1 MSHSAYVISLSP
13 QAKWYVLIWFKYLI
27 PLTCLKLRVIAR
39 LSQFAP
45 KVIIEAGWLA
55 MWMRKWMLIPLTRE
69 FSCHTINNKRL
80 LPIDHMKMVRHRKLI
95 HRTGSKIE
103 FIGVIYECAPCNSM
117 TTTHDKEY
125 TVGNFPG
132 KRTIPRSDYQSDKA
146 PITTMKKDFDYKK
159 VAEKAQ
165 PYRPPGTHLRF
176 SRWTSLNFF

>member
-1 MSHSAYVISLSP
+1 M
-13 QAKWYVLIWFKYLI
+13 KF
-27 PLTCLKLRVIAR
+27 
-39 LSQFAP
+39 
-45 KVIIEAGWLA
+45 
-55 MWMRKWMLIPLTRE
+55 
-69 FSCHTINNKRL
+69 INLERNYHFFFDFQPVTL
-80 LPIDHMKMVRHRKLI
+80 
-95 HRTGSKIE
+95 

-165 PYRPPGTHLRF
+165 PYRPPGTTLI
-176 SRWTSLNFF
+176 L

>member
-1 MSHSAYVISLSP
+1 
-13 QAKWYVLIWFKYLI
+13 
-27 PLTCLKLRVIAR
+27 
-39 LSQFAP
+39 
-45 KVIIEAGWLA
+45 
-55 MWMRKWMLIPLTRE
+55 
-69 FSCHTINNKRL
+69 
-80 LPIDHMKMVRHRKLI
+80 MKMVSRRKYK
-95 HRTGSKIE
+95 TGSKTE

-165 PYRPPGTHLRF
+165 PYRPPGINLRF
-176 SRWTSLNFF
+176 TRWTNLNLFLVGLADTFGSDKVEFRSSNQEDYVPTDMKKIEPVKNCKPIREYTKPNEPMTCVTTTHSQFTGQPSKPAKSCKPAPTNNGINC

>member
-1 MSHSAYVISLSP
+1 
-13 QAKWYVLIWFKYLI
+13 
-27 PLTCLKLRVIAR
+27 
-39 LSQFAP
+39 
-45 KVIIEAGWLA
+45 
-55 MWMRKWMLIPLTRE
+55 MLIPLTRE

-165 PYRPPGTHLRF
+165 PYRPPGTNLRF
-176 SRWTSLNFF
+176 TR